1 MTLLLNNHPIDNH
14 QFSED
19 ILHDGLCIYEVC
31 RVFRG
36 KVIFLSD
43 NLSRLS
49 NSIKKSGVDINPSTL
64 HVEEKLNKLIA
75 IEHIKEGNIKYVLRI
90 TPSGVDEYI
99 YQIPHS
105 YPTEEAYENGVPT
118 LTYRAIRKNA
128 EIKYINP
135 ELRSAADR
143 LIHEK
148 GVYEILL
155 VDNDDCITEGS
166 RSNVFFLKD
175 NTLYTSPLPYVLP
188 GTSRKRV
195 LSLCEKHQIPVIQE
209 RIPLQALPGF
219 QAAFLT
225 GTSPLVL
232 PISRVDDQHF
242 NPHHPLLKQV
252 MELYVNLLSEH
263 V

>member
-1 MTLLLNNHPIDNH
+1 M
-14 QFSED
+14 
-19 ILHDGLCIYEVC
+19 
-31 RVFRG
+31 
-36 KVIFLSD
+36 
-43 NLSRLS
+43 
-49 NSIKKSGVDINPSTL
+49 
-64 HVEEKLNKLIA
+64 
-75 IEHIKEGNIKYVLRI
+75 LRI